1 MKQHGKIGW
10 IALVL
15 FLVACGWGATVRA
28 ERMPVDFVTVSKEH
42 LDVTASGSGRLQ
54 VSWEFTAE
62 TESLS
67 LDREARD
74 AAIITVFYEV
84 RLFDHGNTLAAVIPG
99 AAGDTDSVDA
109 ENAVG
114 ATIFLNDE
122 DFLVMRENALM
133 FSMDAS
139 DFNIVAATG
148 SGEVTG
154 RFTKKV
160 SNTARIDSSTWNRR
174 RGMEIVVTEVFL
186 FLPSDPDE

>member
-15 FLVACGWGATVRA
+15 FLVACWWGAAARA

-54 VSWEFTAE
+54 LSWEFTAE

-67 LDREARD
+67 LDREAKD

-84 RLFDHGNTLAAVIPG
+84 RLYNHGNTLAAVIPG
-99 AAGDTDSVDA
+99 AAGDTDSLDA
-109 ENAVG
+109 ESSAG

-122 DFLVMRENALM
+122 DFLVIVPVGYQRGGGVRGPDGGRLIPQA
-133 FSMDAS
+133 
-139 DFNIVAATG
+139 VAAQG
-148 SGEVTG
+148 SD
-154 RFTKKV
+154 
-160 SNTARIDSSTWNRR
+160 ADY
-174 RGMEIVVTEVFL
+174 
-186 FLPSDPDE
+186 